1 MSCDQTPEQVIAQ
14 HLRSEHW
21 NAQHDGWVECACG
34 EPYTAEHQLAALRTA
49 GFAVVKL
56 PEVDDLAAEQRRYSL
71 SVPGGINGLP
81 PIREDSAGWTLRRF
95 ASSEA
100 RRQAAALLATADQAD
115 AAEAGQ

>member
-1 MSCDQTPEQVIAQ
+1 MSGDQTPEQAV
-14 HLRSEHW
+14 R
-21 NAQHDGWVECACG
+21 
-34 EPYTAEHQLAALRTA
+34 AALLAQNGFAQENGFIYMGSTGDVDPDRLARDLSAA

-56 PEVDDLAAEQRRYSL
+56 PEPDDLAAEQRRYSL